1 MRRKRLRV
9 KLTTLSQKNLIKLAK
24 KDQDQGNIDSAI
36 RNLEEALNDGHST
49 EFVLKL
55 CELYLLNK
63 QEDQAYFLIKEEP
76 DLFSNS
82 HVFDEYLRILQ
93 ANNFFIEA
101 KEVEN
106 LLNKKLEIEIVPVE
120 TSRQFKNMQEVRNST
135 SLSQIEYLKLLK
147 LDLNN
152 FKNFA
157 QSILLD
163 PSQNFALRIALCAD
177 LVRLGIKDTMK
188 VLILGQE
195 EEFIPAKANLLEK
208 DPLFKEVISSLG
220 DRFYHSPAQL
230 GMMIGE
236 ANLVLGNLYPR
247 LDKYVDEPDSF
258 AKDLAS
264 YLQTSDGGSH
274 QQLLEKVYANLFK

>member
-36 RNLEEALNDGHST
+36 QNLEEALNDGHST
-49 EFVLKL
+49 EVVLKL

-82 HVFDEYLRILQ
+82 HVFDEYLKILQ

-106 LLNKKLEIEIVPVE
+106 LLNKKLEIEIIPVE
-120 TSRQFKNMQEVRNST
+120 TSRQFKIMQEVRNST

-177 LVRLGIKDTMK
+177 LVRLGIKDPMK

-258 AKDLAS
+258 AKDLAL
-264 YLQTSDGGSH
+264 YLQTNNGGSH